1 MQYQLPFIEAV
12 QLGHFQGSLLVGH
25 LRAKYCTWCSER
37 NGLQDGKNIAIG
49 QDPKLA
55 YRYLMVSGLTM
66 FNGFQC
72 EFGGDTFEKRL
83 TSFDHISKI
92 HVKIVDS
99 SISMTLFCTLG

>member
-1 MQYQLPFIEAV
+1 MYLRRVQYQLPFIEAV

-25 LRAKYCTWCSER
+25 LRAKYGTWCSER

-72 EFGGDTFEKRL
+72 EFGGDTFEY
-83 TSFDHISKI
+83 
-92 HVKIVDS
+92 V
-99 SISMTLFCTLG
+99 